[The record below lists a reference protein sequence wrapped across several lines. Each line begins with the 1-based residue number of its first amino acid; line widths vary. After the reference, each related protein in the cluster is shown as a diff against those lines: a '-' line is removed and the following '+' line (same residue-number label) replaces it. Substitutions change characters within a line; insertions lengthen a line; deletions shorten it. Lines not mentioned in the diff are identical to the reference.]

1 MWSLK
6 GVNCWENFGG
16 KNSFLLFYANVP
28 SLNKL
33 IGYVNFTD
41 CLEMWSKDSQDTIPC
56 GVIPFLKM
64 DAKTLLKINITD
76 NL

>member
-6 GVNCWENFGG
+6 GVNCWEHFGG
-16 KNSFLLFYANVP
+16 KNSLLLFYANVP

-41 CLEMWSKDSQDTIPC
+41 CLEMWSKDSPDTIPC